1 MLMDSMKEDRSHG
14 GITDKNARKGY
25 IGKKKRMALGPSG
38 MKVEIKYSRA
48 ITRMKN

>member
-1 MLMDSMKEDRSHG
+1 MWMDSMREDGFHG
-14 GITDKNARKGY
+14 MITDKNARKGY

-48 ITRMKN
+48 ITKTEN